1 MNNKTNQSKAH
12 EEVLIDIN
20 KQLNRINEIEQREQE
35 RESKKESRWKNFVR
49 KALGK
54 IN

>member
-1 MNNKTNQSKAH
+1 MNKETNQSKVH
-12 EEVLIDIN
+12 EDVLIDIN
-20 KQLNRINEIEQREQE
+20 KQLKRISELEQREQE